1 MTKETVNVDVEHKEH
16 PAHPPFWYAR
26 KLMLAAIGAASL
38 AHDEMEKKVNHMAER
53 GEVIEKDA
61 RQLVREIVDKKE
73 KLVEE
78 NFASRTKSVKA
89 EPSEITQLK
98 EQIEALKAQISDLK
112 KQMEA

>member
-38 AHDEMEKKVNHMAER
+38 AYDEMEKKVNRMAER
-53 GEVIEKDA
+53 GEVVEKDA
-61 RQLVREIVDKKE
+61 RQLVREMVDKKE

-78 NFASRTKSVKA
+78 KFGSRAKSVEE
-89 EPSEITQLK
+89 EPGEIAQLK
-98 EQIEALKAQISDLK
+98 EQIEALKAEIIDMK
-112 KQMEA
+112 NQMEV